1 MGVRTGMGNGYVIN
15 VMSDDRPGIVAG
27 VSAAISDMGGNIES
41 CSQTVLDG
49 YFTLILTF
57 TLPVQWEIP
66 ELMKNF
72 AAAEGLHDCQF
83 MIRTMKDLPRL
94 PEKKNP
100 NVFVITA
107 FGPDRK
113 SIVAAFS
120 QYLAGK
126 EINILDL
133 YGNITADNS
142 FVLISQV
149 EVNPKSDV
157 KNLQLDLEE
166 LGEELGFTVRLQ
178 HNNIFIAT
186 NQLRLDN

>member
-1 MGVRTGMGNGYVIN
+1 MQSGYVIN

-27 VSAAISDMGGNIES
+27 VSSAISEMGGNIES

-57 TLPVQWEIP
+57 TLPKQWEIP
-66 ELMKNF
+66 RLEENF
-72 AAAEGLHDCQF
+72 AAGEGLHDCQF
-83 MIRTMKDLPRL
+83 MIRPMNIRPKIV
-94 PEKKNP
+94 EKKDP
-100 NVFVITA
+100 NIFVITA

-113 SIVAAFS
+113 SIVATFS

-149 EVNPKSDV
+149 EVNPQNDV

-178 HNNIFIAT
+178 HNNIFVAT